1 MKIVKAGLR
10 HEKICILAFSLVH
23 AESGNIPGLLIRQ
36 QHRPVLDICHVN
48 ILNLGPCKFG

>member
-10 HEKICILAFSLVH
+10 HEKICILAFSLVP